1 MAPKLV
7 LFEPDNPKN
16 FGSILRTAACFNAE
30 LHIIEPSGFPLDDK
44 RIRNGAL
51 DYAQHINYVRHAN
64 WQAFLDARQGGRLVL
79 LTTKG
84 ASPLGETALM
94 ENDWLIL
101 GRETAGVP
109 DSIHEAVD
117 IRSFI
122 PMREGMRSLNVAVT
136 AGIVL
141 WEAEQQHSAR
151 QTNNKKGMCA

>member
-1 MAPKLV
+1 MKLV

-16 FGSILRTAACFNAE
+16 FGTILRTAVCFNAE

-44 RIRNGAL
+44 RIKNGAL
-51 DYAQHINYVRHAN
+51 DYAKHIDYTRHAN

-79 LTTKG
+79 LTTQG
-84 ASPLGETALM
+84 ATPLGETTLN

-109 DSIHEAVD
+109 DNVHTAAD
-117 IRSFI
+117 IRAII

-141 WEAEQQHSAR
+141 WEANRQQSAK
-151 QTNNKKGMCA
+151 QTNNKKGICA